1 MNALELATALETGPD
16 CTCHAAGYFE
26 CCCDTAVWPEQWL
39 PHAAAELRRLHAV
52 LTSIAAG
59 GTEEF
64 TSAEEEAQA
73 ALGAHREAAA

>member
-1 MNALELATALETGPD
+1 MTALELADLLEAAPD
-16 CTCHAAGYFE
+16 CTCHAACYVE
-26 CCCDTAVWPEQWL
+26 CCCDAIWPEQYML
-39 PHAAAELRRLHAV
+39 IAAAKLRNLHAV

-73 ALGAHREAAA
+73 ALGAPREDAT

>member
-39 PHAAAELRRLHAV
+39 PHAAAELRRLHAEV
-52 LTSIAAG
+52 ARLNAEIK
-59 GTEEF
+59 EF
-64 TSAEEEAQA
+64 TSAIRARSKT
-73 ALGAHREAAA
+73 HEAAE